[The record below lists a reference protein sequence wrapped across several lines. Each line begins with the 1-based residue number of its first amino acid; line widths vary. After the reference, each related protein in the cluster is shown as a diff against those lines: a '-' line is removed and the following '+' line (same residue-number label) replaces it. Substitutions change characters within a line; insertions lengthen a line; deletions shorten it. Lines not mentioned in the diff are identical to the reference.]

1 MDRQELKDLL
11 DSLVDQVK
19 VENDNYKAMFGN
31 ADFTAEQRKAKYEDI
46 LKITDQIK
54 EVKAQIEEFDNK
66 MSAKLKGD
74 SKMED
79 SRKNEIIAMNAEVVR
94 AALDNRPADL
104 GKFSN
109 EAVEGNFTIDGGTHM
124 TRGDKLLPANMSND
138 LLYEPMAK
146 NQFREL
152 SRFTAIMNLEL
163 PKISFDVASGNG
175 VAGGVNNAGAGVPAF
190 LATDSETAKEIKST
204 AALIKFER
212 NKFKVFCAIPE
223 TVYRGTD
230 VNLME
235 VVNAALQSGFAKKEK
250 GMVLEKVVYTKGSND
265 ADAPVSFY
273 AQVGTAAYEAGLET
287 STNEMAIKT
296 IEGKTMYDAIINAI
310 CDLEE
315 DYAQNAVLVMRK
327 VDYFKMIKELVNQN
341 ATLFGAKPE
350 EVLGIP
356 VKFVDAAEFPIV
368 GDFKYSHYNYDLS
381 MEYDS
386 DKEILTGVRR
396 FVVTA
401 YVDHRITMKSAFRLI
416 KVTP

>member
-1 MDRQELKDLL
+1 MDRQELIDLRDEL
-11 DSLVDQVK
+11 IAKLQEGNEAYKNMFKSNEFTNEQKSAKFAELVDIQNNIEQLK
-19 VENDNYKAMFGN
+19 NDISVLDAN
-31 ADFTAEQRKAKYEDI
+31 AK
-46 LKITDQIK
+46 
-54 EVKAQIEEFDNK
+54 
-66 MSAKLKGD
+66 AKLKGESQVSD
-74 SKMED
+74 MNKENM
-79 SRKNEIIAMNAEVVR
+79 IAMNAEVVR
-94 AALDNRPADL
+94 AALDGRPVDYA
-104 GKFSN
+104 KFKN
-109 EAVEGNFTIDGGTHM
+109 EGVQGTFTIDGGTHM

-138 LLYEPMAK
+138 LIYEPMAK

-152 SRFTAIMNLEL
+152 SKFTSIMNLEL
-163 PKISFDVASGNG
+163 PKISFDVASGSG
-175 VAGGVNNAGAGVPAF
+175 TAGGINNAGAGVPAF
-190 LATDSETAKEIKST
+190 LQTDSETAKEIKST
-204 AALIKFER
+204 AALIKFDR

-250 GMVLEKVVYTKGSND
+250 GMVLEEKVVTAGSND

-273 AQVGTAAYEAGLET
+273 TEIGTQSYGNASNT
-287 STNEMAIKT
+287 KAIKT
-296 IEGKTMYDAIINAI
+296 ITGSTMYEAIIEAI

-356 VKFVDAAEFPIV
+356 VKFIDAAKTPII
-368 GDFKYSHYNYDLS
+368 GDFKYSHYNYDLG

-386 DKEILTGVRR
+386 DKEILTGLRR

-401 YVDHRITMKSAFRLI
+401 WVDHRITMKSAFRLI

>member
-11 DSLVDQVK
+11 DSLIDQVK
-19 VENDNYKAMFGN
+19 TENESYKAMFGS

-46 LKITDQIK
+46 LKLTNQVN
-54 EVKAQIEEFDNK
+54 EVKAQIKEFDDAASSK
-66 MSAKLKGD
+66 MKGD
-74 SKMED
+74 STMENAK
-79 SRKNEIIAMNAEVVR
+79 KNEIIAMNAEIVR
-94 AALDNRPADL
+94 AALDNRVADL
-104 GKFSN
+104 SKFSN

-152 SRFTAIMNLEL
+152 SKFTSIMNLEL
-163 PKISFDVASGNG
+163 PKISFDVASGAG
-175 VAGGVNNAGAGVPAF
+175 TAGGVNNAGAGVPSF
-190 LATDSETAKEIKST
+190 LASDSETAKEIKST

-250 GMVLEKVVYTKGSND
+250 GMVLEKKVVATGTND

-273 AQVGTAAYEAGLET
+273 TEIGTAAYGDKANT
-287 STNEMAIKT
+287 SAIKKVT
-296 IEGKTMYDAIINAI
+296 GKTLYEAIINGI

-315 DYAQNAVLVMRK
+315 DYAQNATLVMRK

-350 EVLGIP
+350 EVLGVP
-356 VKFVDAAEFPIV
+356 VKFIDACETPIV

-401 YVDHRITMKSAFRLI
+401 WVDHRITMKSAFRLLT
-416 KVTP
+416 VTP

>member
-11 DSLVDQVK
+11 DSLIDQVK
-19 VENDNYKAMFGN
+19 TENESYKAMFGS

-46 LKITDQIK
+46 LKLTNQVN
-54 EVKAQIEEFDNK
+54 EVKAQIKEFDDAASSK
-66 MSAKLKGD
+66 MKGD
-74 SKMED
+74 PTMENAK
-79 SRKNEIIAMNAEVVR
+79 KNEIIAMNAEIVR
-94 AALDNRPADL
+94 AALDNRVADL
-104 GKFSN
+104 SKFSN

-152 SRFTAIMNLEL
+152 SKFTAIMNLEL
-163 PKISFDVASGNG
+163 PKISFDVATGAG
-175 VAGGVNNAGAGVPAF
+175 TAGGVNNVGAGVPSF
-190 LATDSETAKEIKST
+190 LKSDSETAKEIKST

-250 GMVLEKVVYTKGSND
+250 AMVLEKVVAAAGTNN

-273 AQVGTAAYEAGLET
+273 TEIGTAAYGDKSNT
-287 STNEMAIKT
+287 SAIKKVT
-296 IEGKTMYDAIINAI
+296 GATMYEAIINGI

-315 DYAQNAVLVMRK
+315 DYAQDAVLVMRK

-356 VKFVDAAEFPIV
+356 VKFIDACETPIL

-401 YVDHRITMKSAFRLI
+401 WVDHRITMKSAFRLLT
-416 KVTP
+416 VTP

>member
-11 DSLVDQVK
+11 DSLIDQVK
-19 VENDNYKAMFGN
+19 TENESYKAMFGS

-46 LKITDQIK
+46 LKLTNQVN
-54 EVKAQIEEFDNK
+54 EVKAQIKEFDDAASSK
-66 MSAKLKGD
+66 MKGD
-74 SKMED
+74 STMENAK
-79 SRKNEIIAMNAEVVR
+79 KNEIIAMNAEIVR
-94 AALDNRPADL
+94 AALDNRVADL
-104 GKFSN
+104 SKFSN

-152 SRFTAIMNLEL
+152 SKFTAIMNLEL
-163 PKISFDVASGNG
+163 PKISFDVASGAG
-175 VAGGVNNAGAGVPAF
+175 TAGGVNNVGTGVPSF
-190 LATDSETAKEIKST
+190 LASDSETAKEIKST

-250 GMVLEKVVYTKGSND
+250 AMVVEKVVAAAGTNN

-273 AQVGTAAYEAGLET
+273 TEIGTAAYGNPANT
-287 STNEMAIKT
+287 SAIKKV
-296 IEGKTMYDAIINAI
+296 EGATMYEAIINGI

-315 DYAQNAVLVMRK
+315 DYAQDAVLVMRK

-356 VKFVDAAEFPIV
+356 VKFIDACETPIL

-401 YVDHRITMKSAFRLI
+401 WVDHRITMKSAFRLLT
-416 KVTP
+416 VTP

>member
-11 DSLVDQVK
+11 DSLIDQVK
-19 VENDNYKAMFGN
+19 TENESYKAMFGS

-46 LKITDQIK
+46 LKLTNQVN
-54 EVKAQIEEFDNK
+54 EVKAQIKEFDDAASSK
-66 MSAKLKGD
+66 MKGD
-74 SKMED
+74 PTMENAK
-79 SRKNEIIAMNAEVVR
+79 KNEIIAMNAEIVR
-94 AALDNRPADL
+94 AALDNRVADL
-104 GKFSN
+104 SKFSN

-152 SRFTAIMNLEL
+152 SKFTAIMNLEL
-163 PKISFDVASGNG
+163 PKISFDVASGAG
-175 VAGGVNNAGAGVPAF
+175 TAGGVNNVGAGVPSF
-190 LATDSETAKEIKST
+190 LKTDSETAKEIKST

-250 GMVLEKVVYTKGSND
+250 AMVLEKVVAAAGTNN

-273 AQVGTAAYEAGLET
+273 TEIGTAAYGDKANT
-287 STNEMAIKT
+287 SAIKKVT
-296 IEGKTMYDAIINAI
+296 GATMYEAIINGI

-315 DYAQNAVLVMRK
+315 DYAQDAVLVMRK

-356 VKFVDAAEFPIV
+356 VKFIDACETPIL

-401 YVDHRITMKSAFRLI
+401 WVDHRITMKSAFRLLD
-416 KVTP
+416 VTP

>member
-11 DSLVDQVK
+11 DSLIDQVK
-19 VENDNYKAMFGN
+19 TENESYKAMFGS

-46 LKITDQIK
+46 LKLTNQVN
-54 EVKAQIEEFDNK
+54 EVKAQIKEFDDAASSK
-66 MSAKLKGD
+66 MKGD
-74 SKMED
+74 PTMENAK
-79 SRKNEIIAMNAEVVR
+79 KNEIIAMNAEIVR
-94 AALDNRPADL
+94 AALDNRVADL
-104 GKFSN
+104 SKFSN

-152 SRFTAIMNLEL
+152 SKFTAIMNLEL
-163 PKISFDVASGNG
+163 PKISFDVATGAG
-175 VAGGVNNAGAGVPAF
+175 TAGGVNNVGAGVPAF
-190 LATDSETAKEIKST
+190 LKTDSETAKEIKST

-250 GMVLEKVVYTKGSND
+250 AMVLEKVVAAAGTNN

-273 AQVGTAAYEAGLET
+273 TEIGTAAYGDKANT
-287 STNEMAIKT
+287 SAIKKV
-296 IEGKTMYDAIINAI
+296 EGATMYEAIINGI

-315 DYAQNAVLVMRK
+315 DYAQDAVLVMRK

-356 VKFVDAAEFPIV
+356 VKFIDACETPIL

-401 YVDHRITMKSAFRLI
+401 WVDHRITMKSAFRLLT
-416 KVTP
+416 VTP

>member
-1 MDRQELKDLL
+1 MDRQELIDLRDELIAKLELGNEEYKNMFKSAGFTNEQKSEKFAELMDVQNNIEQLKL
-11 DSLVDQVK
+11 DIAKLD
-19 VENDNYKAMFGN
+19 
-31 ADFTAEQRKAKYEDI
+31 EQA
-46 LKITDQIK
+46 T
-54 EVKAQIEEFDNK
+54 
-66 MSAKLKGD
+66 AKLK
-74 SKMED
+74 ED
-79 SRKNEIIAMNAEVVR
+79 SEMSDVKKDNIIAMNAEVVR
-94 AALDNRPADL
+94 AALDGRPVDYT
-104 GKFSN
+104 KFKN
-109 EAVEGNFTIDGGTHM
+109 EGVEGNFTIDGGTHM

-138 LLYEPMAK
+138 LIYEPFAK

-152 SRFTAIMNLEL
+152 SRFTSIMNLEL
-163 PKISFDVASGNG
+163 PKISFDVADGAG
-175 VAGGVNNAGAGVPAF
+175 VAGGINNAGAGVPAF
-190 LATDSETAKEIKST
+190 LSTDSETAKEIKST

-250 GMVLEKVVYTKGSND
+250 GMVLDKVVYTASTND

-273 AQVGTAAYEAGLET
+273 AEIGTAVYGNVA
-287 STNEMAIKT
+287 NKKAIKEV
-296 IEGKTMYDAIINAI
+296 EGKTMYDAIIEAI

-356 VKFVDAAEFPIV
+356 VKFIDAATQPII

-386 DKEILTGVRR
+386 DKEILTGLRR

>member
-1 MDRQELKDLL
+1 MDRQELIDLRDELIAKLELGNEEYKNMFKSAGFTNEQKSEKFAELMDVQNNIEQLKL
-11 DSLVDQVK
+11 DIAKLD
-19 VENDNYKAMFGN
+19 
-31 ADFTAEQRKAKYEDI
+31 EQA
-46 LKITDQIK
+46 T
-54 EVKAQIEEFDNK
+54 
-66 MSAKLKGD
+66 AKLK
-74 SKMED
+74 ED
-79 SRKNEIIAMNAEVVR
+79 SEMSDVKKDNIIAMNAEVVR
-94 AALDNRPADL
+94 AALDGRPVDYT
-104 GKFSN
+104 KFKN
-109 EAVEGNFTIDGGTHM
+109 EGVEGNFTIDGGTHM

-138 LLYEPMAK
+138 LIYEPFAK

-152 SRFTAIMNLEL
+152 SRFTSIMNLEL
-163 PKISFDVASGNG
+163 PKISFDVADGAG
-175 VAGGVNNAGAGVPAF
+175 VAGGINNAGAGVPAF
-190 LATDSETAKEIKST
+190 LSTDSETAKEIKST

-223 TVYRGTD
+223 TVYRGED

-250 GMVLEKVVYTKGSND
+250 GMVLDKVVYTANTND

-273 AQVGTAAYEAGLET
+273 AEIGSAVYGNTA
-287 STNEMAIKT
+287 NKKAIKEV
-296 IEGKTMYDAIINAI
+296 EGKTMYDAIIEAI

-356 VKFVDAAEFPIV
+356 VKFIDAATQPIV
-368 GDFKYSHYNYDLS
+368 GDFKYSHYNYDLG

-386 DKEILTGVRR
+386 DKEILTGLRR

>member
-1 MDRQELKDLL
+1 MDRQELIDLRDEL
-11 DSLVDQVK
+11 IAKLQEGNEAYKNMFKSNEFTNEQKSAKFAELVDIQNNIEQLK
-19 VENDNYKAMFGN
+19 NDISVLDAN
-31 ADFTAEQRKAKYEDI
+31 AK
-46 LKITDQIK
+46 
-54 EVKAQIEEFDNK
+54 
-66 MSAKLKGD
+66 AKLKGESQVSD
-74 SKMED
+74 MNKENM
-79 SRKNEIIAMNAEVVR
+79 IAMNAEVVR
-94 AALDNRPADL
+94 AALDGRPVDYA
-104 GKFSN
+104 KFKN
-109 EAVEGNFTIDGGTHM
+109 EGVQGNFTIDGGTHM

-138 LLYEPMAK
+138 LIYEPMAK

-152 SRFTAIMNLEL
+152 SKFTSIMNLEL
-163 PKISFDVASGNG
+163 PKISFDVANGSGT
-175 VAGGVNNAGAGVPAF
+175 AGGVNNVGAGVPAF
-190 LATDSETAKEIKST
+190 LSTDSDTAKEIKST

-250 GMVLEKVVYTKGSND
+250 GMVLEEKVVTTGSND

-273 AQVGTAAYEAGLET
+273 TEIGTQSYGNAANT
-287 STNEMAIKT
+287 KAIKE
-296 IEGKTMYDAIINAI
+296 IKGSTMYDAIIEAI

-356 VKFVDAAEFPIV
+356 VKFIDAAKTPII
-368 GDFKYSHYNYDLS
+368 GDFKYSHYNYDLG

-386 DKEILTGVRR
+386 DKEILTGLRR

-401 YVDHRITMKSAFRLI
+401 WVDHRITMKSAFRLI

>member
-1 MDRQELKDLL
+1 MDRQELIDLRDELIAKLELGNEEYKNMFKSAGFTNEQKSEKFAELMDVQNNIEQLKL
-11 DSLVDQVK
+11 DIAKLD
-19 VENDNYKAMFGN
+19 
-31 ADFTAEQRKAKYEDI
+31 EQA
-46 LKITDQIK
+46 T
-54 EVKAQIEEFDNK
+54 
-66 MSAKLKGD
+66 AKLK
-74 SKMED
+74 ED
-79 SRKNEIIAMNAEVVR
+79 SEMSDVKKDNIIAMNAEVVR
-94 AALDNRPADL
+94 AALDGRPVDYT
-104 GKFSN
+104 KFKN
-109 EAVEGNFTIDGGTHM
+109 EGVEGNFTIDGGTHM

-138 LLYEPMAK
+138 LIYEPFAK

-152 SRFTAIMNLEL
+152 SRFTSIMNLEL
-163 PKISFDVASGNG
+163 PKISFDVADGAG
-175 VAGGVNNAGAGVPAF
+175 VAGGINNAGAGVPAF
-190 LATDSETAKEIKST
+190 LSTDSETAKEIKST

-223 TVYRGTD
+223 TVYRGED

-250 GMVLEKVVYTKGSND
+250 GMVLDKVVYAASTND

-273 AQVGTAAYEAGLET
+273 AEIGSAAYGAT
-287 STNEMAIKT
+287 ANKKAIKEV
-296 IEGKTMYDAIINAI
+296 EGKTMYDAIIEAI

-356 VKFVDAAEFPIV
+356 VKFIDAATQPIV
-368 GDFKYSHYNYDLS
+368 GDFKYSHYNYDLG

-386 DKEILTGVRR
+386 DKEILTGLRR

>member
-11 DSLVDQVK
+11 DSLIDQVK
-19 VENDNYKAMFGN
+19 TENESYKAMFGS

-46 LKITDQIK
+46 LKLTNQVN
-54 EVKAQIEEFDNK
+54 EVKAQIKEFDDAASSK
-66 MSAKLKGD
+66 MKGD
-74 SKMED
+74 STMENAK
-79 SRKNEIIAMNAEVVR
+79 KNEIIAMNAEIVR
-94 AALDNRPADL
+94 AALDNRVADL
-104 GKFSN
+104 SKFSN

-152 SRFTAIMNLEL
+152 SKFTAIMNLEL
-163 PKISFDVASGNG
+163 PKISFDVASGAG
-175 VAGGVNNAGAGVPAF
+175 TVGGVNNAGKGVPSF
-190 LATDSETAKEIKST
+190 LTSDSETAKEIKST

-250 GMVLEKVVYTKGSND
+250 AMVLEKVVAAAGTNN

-273 AQVGTAAYEAGLET
+273 TEIGTAAYGDKANT
-287 STNEMAIKT
+287 SAIKKVT
-296 IEGKTMYDAIINAI
+296 GATMYEAIINGI

-315 DYAQNAVLVMRK
+315 DYAQDAVLVMRK

-356 VKFVDAAEFPIV
+356 VKFIDACETPIL

-401 YVDHRITMKSAFRLI
+401 WVDHRITMKSAFRLLT
-416 KVTP
+416 VTP

>member
-11 DSLVDQVK
+11 DSLIDQVK
-19 VENDNYKAMFGN
+19 TENESYKAMFGS

-46 LKITDQIK
+46 LKLTNQVN
-54 EVKAQIEEFDNK
+54 EVKAQIKEFDDAASSK
-66 MSAKLKGD
+66 MKGD
-74 SKMED
+74 PTMENAK
-79 SRKNEIIAMNAEVVR
+79 KNEIIAMNAEIVR
-94 AALDNRPADL
+94 AALDNRVADL
-104 GKFSN
+104 SKFSN

-152 SRFTAIMNLEL
+152 SKFTAIMNLEL
-163 PKISFDVASGNG
+163 PKISFDVASGAG
-175 VAGGVNNAGAGVPAF
+175 TAGGVNNVGTGVPSF
-190 LATDSETAKEIKST
+190 LASDSETAKEIKST

-250 GMVLEKVVYTKGSND
+250 AMVLEKVVAAAGTNN

-273 AQVGTAAYEAGLET
+273 TEIGTAAYGNEANT
-287 STNEMAIKT
+287 SAIKKVT
-296 IEGKTMYDAIINAI
+296 GETMYEAIINGI

-315 DYAQNAVLVMRK
+315 DYAQDAVLVMRK

-356 VKFVDAAEFPIV
+356 VKFIDACETPIL

-401 YVDHRITMKSAFRLI
+401 WVDHRITMKSAFRLLT
-416 KVTP
+416 VTP

>member
-11 DSLVDQVK
+11 DSLIDQVK
-19 VENDNYKAMFGN
+19 TENESYKAMFGS

-46 LKITDQIK
+46 LKLTNQVN
-54 EVKAQIEEFDNK
+54 EVKAQIKEFDDAASSK
-66 MSAKLKGD
+66 MKGD
-74 SKMED
+74 STMENAK
-79 SRKNEIIAMNAEVVR
+79 KNEIIAMNAEIVR
-94 AALDNRPADL
+94 AALDNRVADL
-104 GKFSN
+104 SKFSN

-152 SRFTAIMNLEL
+152 SKFTAIMNLEL
-163 PKISFDVASGNG
+163 PKISFDVASGAG
-175 VAGGVNNAGAGVPAF
+175 TAGGVNNVGTGVPSF
-190 LATDSETAKEIKST
+190 LKTDSETAKEIKST

-250 GMVLEKVVYTKGSND
+250 AMVLEKVVAAAGTNN

-273 AQVGTAAYEAGLET
+273 TEIGTAAYGNSANT
-287 STNEMAIKT
+287 SAIKKV
-296 IEGKTMYDAIINAI
+296 EGATMYEAIINGI

-315 DYAQNAVLVMRK
+315 DYAQDAVLVMRK

-356 VKFVDAAEFPIV
+356 VKFIDACETPIL

-401 YVDHRITMKSAFRLI
+401 WVDHRITMKSAFRLLT
-416 KVTP
+416 VTP

>member
-11 DSLVDQVK
+11 DSLIDQVK
-19 VENDNYKAMFGN
+19 TENESYKAMFGS

-46 LKITDQIK
+46 LKLTNQVN
-54 EVKAQIEEFDNK
+54 EVKAQIKEFDDAASSK
-66 MSAKLKGD
+66 MKGD
-74 SKMED
+74 STMENAK
-79 SRKNEIIAMNAEVVR
+79 KNEIIAMNAEIVR
-94 AALDNRPADL
+94 AALDNRVADL
-104 GKFSN
+104 SKFSN

-152 SRFTAIMNLEL
+152 SKFTSIMNLEL
-163 PKISFDVASGNG
+163 PKISFDVASGAG
-175 VAGGVNNAGAGVPAF
+175 TAGGVNNVGTGVPSF

-204 AALIKFER
+204 ATLIKFER

-250 GMVLEKVVYTKGSND
+250 AMVLEKVVAAAGTNN

-273 AQVGTAAYEAGLET
+273 TEIGTAAYGDKANT
-287 STNEMAIKT
+287 SAIKKIT
-296 IEGKTMYDAIINAI
+296 GETMYEAIINGI

-315 DYAQNAVLVMRK
+315 DYAQDAVLVMRK

-356 VKFVDAAEFPIV
+356 VKFIDACETPIL

-401 YVDHRITMKSAFRLI
+401 WVDHRITMKSAFRLLT
-416 KVTP
+416 VTP

>member
-104 GKFSN
+104 SKFSN

-163 PKISFDVASGNG
+163 PKISFDVASGAG
-175 VAGGVNNAGAGVPAF
+175 VAGGINNAGAGVPSF
-190 LATDSETAKEIKST
+190 LTSDSETAKEIKST

-250 GMVLEKVVYTKGSND
+250 GMVLEKVVVATGTNS

-273 AQVGTAAYEAGLET
+273 TEIGTGEYAAVG
-287 STNEMAIKT
+287 NKKAIKE
-296 IEGKTMYDAIINAI
+296 IEAKTLYEGIIDAI

-315 DYAQNAVLVMRK
+315 DFAQNAVVVMRK

-350 EVLGIP
+350 EVLGVP
-356 VKFVDAAEFPIV
+356 VKFIDAATEPIV
-368 GDFKYSHYNYDLS
+368 GDFNYSHYNYDLS

-386 DKEILTGVRR
+386 DKDILTGVRR

>member
-11 DSLVDQVK
+11 ESLVDQVK
-19 VENDNYKAMFGN
+19 TENESYKAMFGT

-46 LKITDQIK
+46 LKLTNQIK
-54 EVKAQIEEFDNK
+54 EVQAQIKEYDD
-66 MSAKLKGD
+66 SAASRMKGD
-74 SKMED
+74 KSMENAK
-79 SRKNEIIAMNAEVVR
+79 KNEIIAMNAEVVR
-94 AALDNRPADL
+94 AALDNRAVDL
-104 GKFSN
+104 SKFSN
-109 EAVEGNFTIDGGTHM
+109 EAVAGNFTIDGGTHM

-138 LLYEPMAK
+138 LLYEPMAI

-163 PKISFDVASGNG
+163 PKISFDVASGAG
-175 VAGGVNNAGAGVPAF
+175 VAGGVNNAGAGVPSF

-250 GMVLEKVVYTKGSND
+250 GMVLENVVVQSGTNN

-273 AQVGTAAYEAGLET
+273 TEIGTQTYGNEA
-287 STNEMAIKT
+287 NQKAIR
-296 IEGKTMYDAIINAI
+296 EVAGATMYDAIINAI

-350 EVLGIP
+350 QVLGIP
-356 VKFVDAAEFPIV
+356 VKFIDAATQPII
-368 GDFKYSHYNYDLS
+368 GDFNYSHYNYDLS

>member
-11 DSLVDQVK
+11 DSLIDQVK
-19 VENDNYKAMFGN
+19 TENESYKAMFGS

-46 LKITDQIK
+46 LKLTNQVN
-54 EVKAQIEEFDNK
+54 EVKAQIKEFDDAASSK
-66 MSAKLKGD
+66 MKGD
-74 SKMED
+74 STMENAK
-79 SRKNEIIAMNAEVVR
+79 KNEIIAMNAEIVR
-94 AALDNRPADL
+94 AALDNRVADL
-104 GKFSN
+104 SKFSN

-152 SRFTAIMNLEL
+152 SKFTAIMNLEL
-163 PKISFDVASGNG
+163 PKISFDVATGAG
-175 VAGGVNNAGAGVPAF
+175 TAGGVNNVGAGVPSF
-190 LATDSETAKEIKST
+190 LKSDSETAKEIKST

-250 GMVLEKVVYTKGSND
+250 AMVLEKVVVAAGTNN

-273 AQVGTAAYEAGLET
+273 TEIGTAAYGDKANT
-287 STNEMAIKT
+287 SAIKKVT
-296 IEGKTMYDAIINAI
+296 GATMYEAIINGI

-315 DYAQNAVLVMRK
+315 DYAQDAVLVMRK

-356 VKFVDAAEFPIV
+356 VKFIDACETPIL

-401 YVDHRITMKSAFRLI
+401 WVDHRITMKSAFRLLT
-416 KVTP
+416 VTP

>member
-11 DSLVDQVK
+11 DSLIDQVK
-19 VENDNYKAMFGN
+19 TENESYKAMFGS

-46 LKITDQIK
+46 LKLTNQVN
-54 EVKAQIEEFDNK
+54 EVKAQIKEFDDAASSK
-66 MSAKLKGD
+66 MKGD
-74 SKMED
+74 STMENAK
-79 SRKNEIIAMNAEVVR
+79 KNEIIAMNAEIVR
-94 AALDNRPADL
+94 AALDNRVADL
-104 GKFSN
+104 SKFSN

-152 SRFTAIMNLEL
+152 SKFTAIMNLEL
-163 PKISFDVASGNG
+163 PKISFDVASGAG
-175 VAGGVNNAGAGVPAF
+175 TAGGVNNVGTGVPSF

-250 GMVLEKVVYTKGSND
+250 AMVLEKVVAAAGTNN

-273 AQVGTAAYEAGLET
+273 TEIGTAAYGNSANT
-287 STNEMAIKT
+287 SAIKKV
-296 IEGKTMYDAIINAI
+296 EGATMYEAIINGI

-315 DYAQNAVLVMRK
+315 DYAQDAVLVMRK

-356 VKFVDAAEFPIV
+356 VKFIDACETPIL

-401 YVDHRITMKSAFRLI
+401 WVDHRITMKSAFRLLD
-416 KVTP
+416 VTP

>member
-11 DSLVDQVK
+11 DSLIDQVK
-19 VENDNYKAMFGN
+19 TENESYKAMFGS

-46 LKITDQIK
+46 LKLTNQVN
-54 EVKAQIEEFDNK
+54 EVKAQIKEFDDAASSK
-66 MSAKLKGD
+66 MKGD
-74 SKMED
+74 PTMENAK
-79 SRKNEIIAMNAEVVR
+79 KNEIIAMNAEIVR
-94 AALDNRPADL
+94 AALDNRVADL
-104 GKFSN
+104 SKFSN

-152 SRFTAIMNLEL
+152 SKFTAIMNLEL
-163 PKISFDVASGNG
+163 PKISFDVATGAG
-175 VAGGVNNAGAGVPAF
+175 TAGGVNNVGAGVPSF
-190 LATDSETAKEIKST
+190 LKSDSETAKEIKST

-250 GMVLEKVVYTKGSND
+250 AMVLEKVVAAAGTNN

-273 AQVGTAAYEAGLET
+273 TEIGTAAYGDKANT
-287 STNEMAIKT
+287 SAIKKVT
-296 IEGKTMYDAIINAI
+296 GATMYEAIINGI

-315 DYAQNAVLVMRK
+315 DYAQDAVLVMRK

-356 VKFVDAAEFPIV
+356 VKFIDACETPIL

-401 YVDHRITMKSAFRLI
+401 WVDHRITMKSAFRLLD
-416 KVTP
+416 VTP

>member
-11 DSLVDQVK
+11 DSLIDQVK
-19 VENDNYKAMFGN
+19 TENESYKAMFGS

-46 LKITDQIK
+46 LKLTNQVN
-54 EVKAQIEEFDNK
+54 EVKAQIKEFDDAASSK
-66 MSAKLKGD
+66 MKGD
-74 SKMED
+74 PTMENAK
-79 SRKNEIIAMNAEVVR
+79 KNEIIAMNAEIVR
-94 AALDNRPADL
+94 AALDNRVADL
-104 GKFSN
+104 SKFSN

-152 SRFTAIMNLEL
+152 SKFTAIMNLEL
-163 PKISFDVASGNG
+163 PKISFDVASGAG
-175 VAGGVNNAGAGVPAF
+175 TVGGVNNAGKGVPSF
-190 LATDSETAKEIKST
+190 LTSDSETAKEIKST

-250 GMVLEKVVYTKGSND
+250 AMVLEKVVAAAGTNN

-273 AQVGTAAYEAGLET
+273 TEIGAAAYGDKANT
-287 STNEMAIKT
+287 SAIKKVT
-296 IEGKTMYDAIINAI
+296 GATMYEAIINGI

-315 DYAQNAVLVMRK
+315 DYAQDAVLVMRK

-356 VKFVDAAEFPIV
+356 VKFIDACETPIL

-401 YVDHRITMKSAFRLI
+401 WVDHRITMKSAFRLLT
-416 KVTP
+416 VTP

>member
-11 DSLVDQVK
+11 DSLIDQVK
-19 VENDNYKAMFGN
+19 TENESYKAMFGS

-46 LKITDQIK
+46 LKLTNQVN
-54 EVKAQIEEFDNK
+54 EVKAQIKEFDDAASSK
-66 MSAKLKGD
+66 MKGD
-74 SKMED
+74 PTMENAK
-79 SRKNEIIAMNAEVVR
+79 KNEIIAMNAEIVR
-94 AALDNRPADL
+94 AALDNRVADL
-104 GKFSN
+104 SKFSN

-152 SRFTAIMNLEL
+152 SKFTAIMNLEL
-163 PKISFDVASGNG
+163 PKISFDVATGAG
-175 VAGGVNNAGAGVPAF
+175 TAGGVNNVGAGVPSF
-190 LATDSETAKEIKST
+190 LKSDSETAKEIKST

-250 GMVLEKVVYTKGSND
+250 AMVLEKVVAAAGTNN

-273 AQVGTAAYEAGLET
+273 TEIGTAAYGNEANT
-287 STNEMAIKT
+287 SAIKKVT
-296 IEGKTMYDAIINAI
+296 GATMYEAIINGI

-315 DYAQNAVLVMRK
+315 DYAQDAVLVMRK

-356 VKFVDAAEFPIV
+356 VKFIDACETPIL

-401 YVDHRITMKSAFRLI
+401 WVDHRITMKSAFRLLT
-416 KVTP
+416 VTP

>member
-19 VENDNYKAMFGN
+19 VENDNYKAMFGS

-54 EVKAQIEEFDNK
+54 EVKAQIDEFDNK

-79 SRKNEIIAMNAEVVR
+79 SRKNEIIALNAEVVR

-104 GKFSN
+104 SKFSN

-163 PKISFDVASGNG
+163 PKISFDVATG
-175 VAGGVNNAGAGVPAF
+175 AGTVGGINNAGAGVPSF
-190 LATDSETAKEIKST
+190 LTSDSETAKEIKST

-250 GMVLEKVVYTKGSND
+250 GMVLEKVVVATGTNS

-273 AQVGTAAYEAGLET
+273 TEIGTGDYAAVG
-287 STNEMAIKT
+287 NKKAIKE
-296 IEGKTMYDAIINAI
+296 IEAKSLYEGIIDAI

-315 DYAQNAVLVMRK
+315 DYAQNAVVVMRK

-350 EVLGIP
+350 EVLGVP
-356 VKFVDAAEFPIV
+356 VKFIDAATEPIV

-386 DKEILTGVRR
+386 DKDILTGVRR

>member
-11 DSLVDQVK
+11 DSLIDQVK
-19 VENDNYKAMFGN
+19 TENESYKAMFGS

-46 LKITDQIK
+46 LKLTNQVN
-54 EVKAQIEEFDNK
+54 EVKAQIKEFDDAASSK
-66 MSAKLKGD
+66 MKGD
-74 SKMED
+74 PTMENAK
-79 SRKNEIIAMNAEVVR
+79 KNEIIAMNAEIVR
-94 AALDNRPADL
+94 AALDNRVADL
-104 GKFSN
+104 SKFSN

-152 SRFTAIMNLEL
+152 SKFTAIMNLEL
-163 PKISFDVASGNG
+163 PKISFDVASGAG
-175 VAGGVNNAGAGVPAF
+175 TAGGVNNVGTGVPSF
-190 LATDSETAKEIKST
+190 LASDSETAKEIKST

-250 GMVLEKVVYTKGSND
+250 AMVLEKVVAAAGTNN

-273 AQVGTAAYEAGLET
+273 TEIGTAAYGNNANT
-287 STNEMAIKT
+287 SAIKKV
-296 IEGKTMYDAIINAI
+296 EGATMYEAIINGI

-315 DYAQNAVLVMRK
+315 DYAQDAVLVMRK

-356 VKFVDAAEFPIV
+356 VKFIDACETPIL

-401 YVDHRITMKSAFRLI
+401 WVDHRITMKSAFRLLT
-416 KVTP
+416 VTP

>member
-19 VENDNYKAMFGN
+19 VENDNYKAMFGS

-54 EVKAQIEEFDNK
+54 EVKAQIDEFDNK

-104 GKFSN
+104 SKFSN

-163 PKISFDVASGNG
+163 PKISFDVATG
-175 VAGGVNNAGAGVPAF
+175 AGTVGGINNAGAGVPSF
-190 LATDSETAKEIKST
+190 LTSDSETAKEIKST

-250 GMVLEKVVYTKGSND
+250 GMVLDKVVVATGTNN

-273 AQVGTAAYEAGLET
+273 TEIGTGDYAAVG
-287 STNEMAIKT
+287 NQKAIKE
-296 IEGKTMYDAIINAI
+296 IEAKSLYEGIIDAI

-315 DYAQNAVLVMRK
+315 DYAQNAVVVMRK

-350 EVLGIP
+350 EVLGVP
-356 VKFVDAAEFPIV
+356 VKFIDAATEPIV

-386 DKEILTGVRR
+386 DKDILTGVRR

-416 KVTP
+416 RVTP

>member
-1 MDRQELKDLL
+1 MDRQELIDLRDELIAKLESGNEEYKNMFKSAGFTNEQKSEKFAELMDVQNNIEQLKL
-11 DSLVDQVK
+11 DIAKLD
-19 VENDNYKAMFGN
+19 
-31 ADFTAEQRKAKYEDI
+31 EQA
-46 LKITDQIK
+46 T
-54 EVKAQIEEFDNK
+54 
-66 MSAKLKGD
+66 AKLK
-74 SKMED
+74 ED
-79 SRKNEIIAMNAEVVR
+79 SEMSDVKKDNIIAMNAEVVR
-94 AALDNRPADL
+94 AALDGRPVDYT
-104 GKFSN
+104 KFKN
-109 EAVEGNFTIDGGTHM
+109 EGVEGNFTIDGGTHM

-138 LLYEPMAK
+138 LIYEPFAK

-152 SRFTAIMNLEL
+152 SRFTSIMNLEL
-163 PKISFDVASGNG
+163 PKISFDVASGAG
-175 VAGGVNNAGAGVPAF
+175 VAGGVNNVGTGVPAF
-190 LATDSETAKEIKST
+190 LSTDSETAKEIKST

-250 GMVLEKVVYTKGSND
+250 GMVLDKVVYTTGTNN

-273 AQVGTAAYEAGLET
+273 AEIGSQTYGNAANT
-287 STNEMAIKT
+287 KAIKE
-296 IEGKTMYDAIINAI
+296 ISGETMYDAIIAAI

-356 VKFVDAAEFPIV
+356 VKFIDAATQPII
-368 GDFKYSHYNYDLS
+368 GDFKYSHYNYDLG

-386 DKEILTGVRR
+386 DKEILTGLRR

>member
-11 DSLVDQVK
+11 DSLIDQVK
-19 VENDNYKAMFGN
+19 TENESYKAMFGS

-46 LKITDQIK
+46 LKLTNQVN
-54 EVKAQIEEFDNK
+54 EVKAQIKEFDDAASSK
-66 MSAKLKGD
+66 MKGD
-74 SKMED
+74 STMENAK
-79 SRKNEIIAMNAEVVR
+79 KNEIIAMNAEIVR
-94 AALDNRPADL
+94 AALDNRVADL
-104 GKFSN
+104 SKFSN

-152 SRFTAIMNLEL
+152 SKFTAIMNLEL
-163 PKISFDVASGNG
+163 PKISFDVATGAG
-175 VAGGVNNAGAGVPAF
+175 TAGGVNNVGAGVPSF
-190 LATDSETAKEIKST
+190 LKSDSETAKEIKST

-250 GMVLEKVVYTKGSND
+250 AMVLEKVVAATGTNN

-273 AQVGTAAYEAGLET
+273 TEIGTAAYGNEANT
-287 STNEMAIKT
+287 SAIKKVT
-296 IEGKTMYDAIINAI
+296 GETMYEAIINGI

-315 DYAQNAVLVMRK
+315 DYAQDAVLVMRK

-356 VKFVDAAEFPIV
+356 VKFIDACETPIL

-401 YVDHRITMKSAFRLI
+401 WVDHRITMKSAFRLLT
-416 KVTP
+416 VTP

>member
-1 MDRQELKDLL
+1 MDRQELIDLRDELIAKLELGNEEYKNMFKSAGFTNEQKSEKFAELMDVQNNIEQLKL
-11 DSLVDQVK
+11 DIAKLD
-19 VENDNYKAMFGN
+19 
-31 ADFTAEQRKAKYEDI
+31 EQA
-46 LKITDQIK
+46 T
-54 EVKAQIEEFDNK
+54 
-66 MSAKLKGD
+66 AKLK
-74 SKMED
+74 ED
-79 SRKNEIIAMNAEVVR
+79 SEMSDVKKDNIIAMNAEVVR
-94 AALDNRPADL
+94 AALDGRPVDYT
-104 GKFSN
+104 KFKN
-109 EAVEGNFTIDGGTHM
+109 EGVEGNFTIDGGTHM

-138 LLYEPMAK
+138 LIYEPFAK

-152 SRFTAIMNLEL
+152 SRFTSIMNLEL
-163 PKISFDVASGNG
+163 PKISFDVADGAG
-175 VAGGVNNAGAGVPAF
+175 VAGGINNAGAGVPAF
-190 LATDSETAKEIKST
+190 LSTDSETAKEIKST

-250 GMVLEKVVYTKGSND
+250 GMVLDKVVYAASTND

-273 AQVGTAAYEAGLET
+273 AEIGSAVYGNTA
-287 STNEMAIKT
+287 NKKAIKEV
-296 IEGKTMYDAIINAI
+296 EGKTMYDAIIEAI

-356 VKFVDAAEFPIV
+356 VKFIDAATQPII

-386 DKEILTGVRR
+386 DKEILTGLRR

>member
-11 DSLVDQVK
+11 DSLIDQVK
-19 VENDNYKAMFGN
+19 TENESYKAMFGS

-46 LKITDQIK
+46 LKLTNQVN
-54 EVKAQIEEFDNK
+54 EVKAQIKEFDDAASSK
-66 MSAKLKGD
+66 MKGD
-74 SKMED
+74 STMENAK
-79 SRKNEIIAMNAEVVR
+79 KNEIIAMNAEIVR
-94 AALDNRPADL
+94 AALDNRVADL
-104 GKFSN
+104 SKFSN

-152 SRFTAIMNLEL
+152 SKFTAIMNLEL
-163 PKISFDVASGNG
+163 PKISFDVASGAG
-175 VAGGVNNAGAGVPAF
+175 TAGGVNNVGTGVPSF

-250 GMVLEKVVYTKGSND
+250 AMVLEKVVAAAGTNN

-273 AQVGTAAYEAGLET
+273 TEIGTAAYGNSGNT
-287 STNEMAIKT
+287 SAIKKV
-296 IEGKTMYDAIINAI
+296 EGATMYEAIINGI

-315 DYAQNAVLVMRK
+315 DYAQDAVLVMRK

-356 VKFVDAAEFPIV
+356 VKFIDACETPIL

-401 YVDHRITMKSAFRLI
+401 WVDHRITMKSAFRLLT
-416 KVTP
+416 VTP

>member
-19 VENDNYKAMFGN
+19 VENDNYKAMFGS

-54 EVKAQIEEFDNK
+54 EVKAQIDEFDNK

-79 SRKNEIIAMNAEVVR
+79 SRKNEIIALNAEVVR

-104 GKFSN
+104 SKFSN

-163 PKISFDVASGNG
+163 PKISFDVAAGAG
-175 VAGGVNNAGAGVPAF
+175 VAGGINNAGAGVPSF
-190 LATDSETAKEIKST
+190 LTSDSETAKEIKST

-250 GMVLEKVVYTKGSND
+250 GMVLEKVVVATGTNS

-273 AQVGTAAYEAGLET
+273 TEIGTGEYAAVG
-287 STNEMAIKT
+287 NKKAIKE
-296 IEGKTMYDAIINAI
+296 IEATTLYEGIIDAI

-315 DYAQNAVLVMRK
+315 DYAQNAVVVMRK

-350 EVLGIP
+350 EVLGVP
-356 VKFVDAAEFPIV
+356 VKFIDAATEPIV

-386 DKEILTGVRR
+386 DKDILTGVRR

>member
-1 MDRQELKDLL
+1 MDRQELIDLRDELIAKLELGNEEYKNMFKSAGFTNEQKSEKFAELMDVQNNIEQLKL
-11 DSLVDQVK
+11 DIAKLD
-19 VENDNYKAMFGN
+19 
-31 ADFTAEQRKAKYEDI
+31 EQA
-46 LKITDQIK
+46 T
-54 EVKAQIEEFDNK
+54 
-66 MSAKLKGD
+66 AKLK
-74 SKMED
+74 ED
-79 SRKNEIIAMNAEVVR
+79 SEMSDVKKDNIIAMNAEVVR
-94 AALDNRPADL
+94 AALDGRPVDYT
-104 GKFSN
+104 KFKN
-109 EAVEGNFTIDGGTHM
+109 EGVEGNFTIDGGTHM

-138 LLYEPMAK
+138 LIYEPFAK

-152 SRFTAIMNLEL
+152 SRFTSIMNLEL
-163 PKISFDVASGNG
+163 PKISFDVADGAG
-175 VAGGVNNAGAGVPAF
+175 TAGGINNAGAGVPAF
-190 LATDSETAKEIKST
+190 LSSDSETAKEIKST

-223 TVYRGTD
+223 TVYRGED

-250 GMVLEKVVYTKGSND
+250 GMVLDKVVYTASTND

-273 AQVGTAAYEAGLET
+273 AEIGTTVYGNVA
-287 STNEMAIKT
+287 NKKAIKEV
-296 IEGKTMYDAIINAI
+296 EGNTMYDAIIEAI

-356 VKFVDAAEFPIV
+356 VKFIDAATQPII

-386 DKEILTGVRR
+386 DKEILTGLRR

>member
-11 DSLVDQVK
+11 DSLIDQVK
-19 VENDNYKAMFGN
+19 VENDNYKAMFGS

-54 EVKAQIEEFDNK
+54 EVKAQIDEFDNK

-79 SRKNEIIAMNAEVVR
+79 SRKNEIIALNAEVVR

-104 GKFSN
+104 SKFSN

-163 PKISFDVASGNG
+163 PKISFDVASGAG
-175 VAGGVNNAGAGVPAF
+175 TAGGINNAGAGVPSF
-190 LATDSETAKEIKST
+190 LTSDSETAKEIKST

-250 GMVLEKVVYTKGSND
+250 GMVLDKVVVAANTNN

-273 AQVGTAAYEAGLET
+273 TEIGTGDYAAAG
-287 STNEMAIKT
+287 NKKAIKE
-296 IEGKTMYDAIINAI
+296 IEAKTLYEGIIDAI

-315 DYAQNAVLVMRK
+315 DYAQNAVVVMRK

-350 EVLGIP
+350 EVLGVP
-356 VKFVDAAEFPIV
+356 VKFIDAATEPIV

-386 DKEILTGVRR
+386 DKDILTGVRR

>member
-1 MDRQELKDLL
+1 MDRQELIDLRDELIAKLELGNEEYKNMFKSAGFTNEQKSEKFAELMDVQNNIEQLKL
-11 DSLVDQVK
+11 DIAKLD
-19 VENDNYKAMFGN
+19 
-31 ADFTAEQRKAKYEDI
+31 EQA
-46 LKITDQIK
+46 T
-54 EVKAQIEEFDNK
+54 
-66 MSAKLKGD
+66 AKLK
-74 SKMED
+74 ED
-79 SRKNEIIAMNAEVVR
+79 SEMSDVKKDNIIAMNAEVVR
-94 AALDNRPADL
+94 AALDGRPVDYT
-104 GKFSN
+104 KFKN
-109 EAVEGNFTIDGGTHM
+109 EGVEGNFTIDGGTHM

-138 LLYEPMAK
+138 LIYEPFAK

-152 SRFTAIMNLEL
+152 SRFTSIMNLEL
-163 PKISFDVASGNG
+163 PKISFDVADGAG
-175 VAGGVNNAGAGVPAF
+175 VAGGINNVGAGVPAF
-190 LATDSETAKEIKST
+190 LSTDSETAKEIKST

-223 TVYRGTD
+223 TVYRGED

-250 GMVLEKVVYTKGSND
+250 GMVLDKVVYTANTND

-273 AQVGTAAYEAGLET
+273 AEIGSAVYGNTA
-287 STNEMAIKT
+287 NKKAIKEV
-296 IEGKTMYDAIINAI
+296 EGKTMYDAIIEAI

-356 VKFVDAAEFPIV
+356 VKFIDAATQPIV
-368 GDFKYSHYNYDLS
+368 GDFKYSHYNYDLG

-386 DKEILTGVRR
+386 DKEILTGLRR

>member
-11 DSLVDQVK
+11 DSLIDQVK
-19 VENDNYKAMFGN
+19 TENESYKAMFGS

-46 LKITDQIK
+46 LKLTNQVN
-54 EVKAQIEEFDNK
+54 EVKAQIKEFDDAASSK
-66 MSAKLKGD
+66 MKGD
-74 SKMED
+74 STMENAK
-79 SRKNEIIAMNAEVVR
+79 KNEIIAMNAEIVR
-94 AALDNRPADL
+94 AALDNRVADL
-104 GKFSN
+104 SKFSN

-152 SRFTAIMNLEL
+152 SKFTAIMNLEL
-163 PKISFDVASGNG
+163 PKISFDVATGAG
-175 VAGGVNNAGAGVPAF
+175 TAGGVNNVGAGVPSF
-190 LATDSETAKEIKST
+190 LKSDSETAKEIKST

-250 GMVLEKVVYTKGSND
+250 AMVLEKVVAAAGTNN

-273 AQVGTAAYEAGLET
+273 TEIGTAAYGDKSNA
-287 STNEMAIKT
+287 SAIKK
-296 IEGKTMYDAIINAI
+296 IEGATMYEAIINGI

-315 DYAQNAVLVMRK
+315 DYAQDAVLVMRK

-356 VKFVDAAEFPIV
+356 VKFIDACETPIL

-401 YVDHRITMKSAFRLI
+401 WVDHRITMKSAFRLLT
-416 KVTP
+416 VTP

>member
-1 MDRQELKDLL
+1 MDRQDLIDLRDELIAKLQEGNEAYKNMFK
-11 DSLVDQVK
+11 SNEFTNEQKSAKFAELVDIQNNI
-19 VENDNYKAMFGN
+19 E
-31 ADFTAEQRKAKYEDI
+31 
-46 LKITDQIK
+46 QIK
-54 EVKAQIEEFDNK
+54 NDISVLDANAN
-66 MSAKLKGD
+66 AKLKGESQVSD
-74 SKMED
+74 MNKENM
-79 SRKNEIIAMNAEVVR
+79 IAMNAEIVR
-94 AALDNRPADL
+94 AALDGRPVDYA
-104 GKFSN
+104 KFKN
-109 EAVEGNFTIDGGTHM
+109 EGVQGNFTIDGGTHM

-138 LLYEPMAK
+138 LIYEPMAK

-152 SRFTAIMNLEL
+152 SKFTSIMNLEL
-163 PKISFDVASGNG
+163 PKISFDVKSGSG
-175 VAGGVNNAGAGVPAF
+175 TAGGVNNAGPGVPGF
-190 LATDSETAKEIKST
+190 LSSDSETAKEILST

-250 GMVLEKVVYTKGSND
+250 GMVLEEKVVTTGTND

-273 AQVGTAAYEAGLET
+273 TEIGSQTYGNAANT
-287 STNEMAIKT
+287 KAIKE
-296 IEGKTMYDAIINAI
+296 ISGETMYDAIIAAI

-356 VKFVDAAEFPIV
+356 VKFIDAAKTPII
-368 GDFKYSHYNYDLS
+368 GDFKYSHYNYDLG

-386 DKEILTGVRR
+386 DKEILTGLRR

-401 YVDHRITMKSAFRLI
+401 WVDHRITMKSAFRLI

>member
-11 DSLVDQVK
+11 DSLIDQVK
-19 VENDNYKAMFGN
+19 TENESYKAMFGS

-46 LKITDQIK
+46 LKLTNQVN
-54 EVKAQIEEFDNK
+54 EVKAQIKEFDDAASSK
-66 MSAKLKGD
+66 MKGD
-74 SKMED
+74 PTMENAK
-79 SRKNEIIAMNAEVVR
+79 KNEIIAMNAEIVR
-94 AALDNRPADL
+94 AALDNRVADL
-104 GKFSN
+104 SKFSN

-152 SRFTAIMNLEL
+152 SKFTAIMNLEL
-163 PKISFDVASGNG
+163 PKISFDVATGAG
-175 VAGGVNNAGAGVPAF
+175 TAGGVNNVGAGVPSF
-190 LATDSETAKEIKST
+190 LKSDSETAKEIKST

-250 GMVLEKVVYTKGSND
+250 AMVLEKVVAAAGTNN

-273 AQVGTAAYEAGLET
+273 TEIGTAAYGDKSNA
-287 STNEMAIKT
+287 SAIKK
-296 IEGKTMYDAIINAI
+296 IEGATMYEAIINGI

-315 DYAQNAVLVMRK
+315 DYAQDAVLVMRK

-356 VKFVDAAEFPIV
+356 VKFIDACETPIL

-401 YVDHRITMKSAFRLI
+401 WVDHRITMKSAFRLLT
-416 KVTP
+416 VTP

>member
-11 DSLVDQVK
+11 DSLIDQVK
-19 VENDNYKAMFGN
+19 TENESYKAMFGS

-46 LKITDQIK
+46 LKLTNQVN
-54 EVKAQIEEFDNK
+54 EVKAQIKEFDDAASSK
-66 MSAKLKGD
+66 MKGD
-74 SKMED
+74 STMENAK
-79 SRKNEIIAMNAEVVR
+79 KNEIIAMNAEIVR
-94 AALDNRPADL
+94 AALDNRVADL
-104 GKFSN
+104 SKFSN

-152 SRFTAIMNLEL
+152 SKFTAIMNLEL
-163 PKISFDVASGNG
+163 PKISFDVASGAG
-175 VAGGVNNAGAGVPAF
+175 TAGGVNNVGTGVPSF
-190 LATDSETAKEIKST
+190 LASDSETAKEIKST

-250 GMVLEKVVYTKGSND
+250 AMVLEKVVAAAGTNN

-273 AQVGTAAYEAGLET
+273 TEIGTAAYGNNANT
-287 STNEMAIKT
+287 SAIKKV
-296 IEGKTMYDAIINAI
+296 EGATMYEAIINGI

-356 VKFVDAAEFPIV
+356 VKFIDACETPIL

-401 YVDHRITMKSAFRLI
+401 WVDHRITMKSAFRLLT
-416 KVTP
+416 VTP